1 LVTPLSAQ
9 VRAHPNLACQVDPVY
24 DFGGTPFDRFPSGSV
39 FRPIADLEVDLT
51 GGPPSAIGGH
61 FAVDLQAA
69 VKAAAK
75 APLIFRQLG
84 RRRILRTDI
93 ELVLELLAGRA
104 EVLFLMAALMPSAG
118 TSLSTNVYF
127 RTFMRAAVRCAGRLF

>member
-1 LVTPLSAQ
+1 MILAALLSTDLPA
-9 VRAHPNLACQVDPVY
+9 
-24 DFGGTPFDRFPSGSV
+24 FDRSPSESV

-51 GGPPSAIGGH
+51 EGPPSAIGGH

-84 RRRILRTDI
+84 RRRILRNGH
-93 ELVLELLAGRA
+93 LVG
-104 EVLFLMAALMPSAG
+104 S
-118 TSLSTNVYF
+118 
-127 RTFMRAAVRCAGRLF
+127 

>member
-1 LVTPLSAQ
+1 MILAALLSTGLPA
-9 VRAHPNLACQVDPVY
+9 
-24 DFGGTPFDRFPSGSV
+24 FDRSPSGSV
-39 FRPIADLEVDLT
+39 FRPVADLEVDLT
-51 GGPPSAIGGH
+51 EGPPSAIGGH

-93 ELVLELLAGRA
+93 ELLLELLAGRA
-104 EVLFLMAALMPSAG
+104 EVLFSYGSAHAVG
-118 TSLSTNVYF
+118 RHLAFNERLLPDVHA
-127 RTFMRAAVRCAGRLF
+127 RAAVRCAGRLF